1 MSVDEL
7 LDSLPPSVAD
17 LLRALLDVRT
27 LSSGSASKKNNE
39 RINQIAGAALVAFER
54 TISEMEWHD

>member
-39 RINQIAGAALVAFER
+39 RINQIAGSAIVAFEK
-54 TISEMEWHD
+54 TIVEME

>member
-27 LSSGSASKKNNE
+27 LSSGKASKKNNE
-39 RINQIAGAALVAFER
+39 RINQVAGAAIVAFEK
-54 TISEMEWHD
+54 TIVEME